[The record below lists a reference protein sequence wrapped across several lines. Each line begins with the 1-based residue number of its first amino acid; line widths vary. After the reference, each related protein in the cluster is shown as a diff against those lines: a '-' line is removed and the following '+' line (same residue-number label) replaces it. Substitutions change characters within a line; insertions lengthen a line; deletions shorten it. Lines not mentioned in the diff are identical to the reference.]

1 MQYLIKSIIKVIKKS
16 FFIKKENV
24 DKKFALK
31 KKKMNCEEVKQKISI
46 RIVLESFNLFPV
58 KENRKTAFY
67 FALDREEKIPS
78 LSVNFVKN
86 KAFDFGTGKRYD
98 VISIVQQMNQC
109 SVSEAL
115 KYLEK
120 FDFSVKNEI
129 QNEETK
135 QYKEYKILNVLEI
148 QHPALIQYLKSRKV
162 YEQKDL
168 VKEIEYD
175 LNGKK
180 YFGVGFFNNSGG
192 VEIRNKYSKICLGK
206 KDVTLIKNKLNIS
219 NEILIFEGF
228 FDYLTFRNLEK
239 KENLSSDYLIL
250 NSTAMLFKVE
260 EKLKKYN
267 KISMFLDND
276 SNGEFVKSKIQNQY
290 KNVED
295 CSLIYRCFKDLNE
308 WGCLRIKK

>member
-1 MQYLIKSIIKVIKKS
+1 M
-16 FFIKKENV
+16 

-46 RIVLESFNLFPV
+46 RMVLESFNLFSV
-58 KENRKTAFY
+58 KENKKTAFY

-78 LSVNFVKN
+78 LSVDFVKN
-86 KAFDFGTGKRYD
+86 KAFDFGTGKSYD

-120 FDFSVKNEI
+120 FDFSIQNEI

-135 QYKEYKILNVLEI
+135 QQKEYKILNVRKI
-148 QHPALIQYLKSRKV
+148 QHPALIQYLKFRKV

-168 VKEIEYD
+168 VKEVEYE
-175 LNGKK
+175 LNEKK
-180 YFGVGFFNNSGG
+180 YFGIGFFNNSGG

-206 KDVTLIKNKLNIS
+206 KDVTLMKSELNS
-219 NEILIFEGF
+219 FNEILIFEGF

-250 NSTAMLFKVE
+250 NSTALLFKVE
-260 EKLKKYN
+260 EVLKKYD
-267 KISMFLDND
+267 KISLFLDND
-276 SNGEFVKSKIQNQY
+276 SNGGFVKSKIQNQY

-295 CSLIYRCFKDLNE
+295 CSLIFRKFKDLNE
-308 WGCLRIKK
+308 WFCSKEDL

>member
-1 MQYLIKSIIKVIKKS
+1 
-16 FFIKKENV
+16 
-24 DKKFALK
+24 
-31 KKKMNCEEVKQKISI
+31 MNCEEVKEKISI
-46 RIVLESFNLFPV
+46 RMVLESVNLFPV

-78 LSVNFVKN
+78 LSVDFVKN
-86 KAFDFGTGKRYD
+86 KAFDFGTGKSYD

-120 FDFSVKNEI
+120 LDFSVQNEF
-129 QNEETK
+129 QNEEAK
-135 QYKEYKILNVLEI
+135 QQKEYKILKVGKV

-162 YEQKDL
+162 YEQRDL
-168 VKEIEYD
+168 VKEIGYE

-206 KDVTLIKNKLNIS
+206 KDVTLVENQS
-219 NEILIFEGF
+219 SEICIFEGF
-228 FDYLTFRNLEK
+228 FDYLTYKNLQK
-239 KENLSSDYLIL
+239 KGNLNSDYLIL

-260 EKLKKYN
+260 ETLKKYA
-267 KISMFLDND
+267 KILVFLDND
-276 SNGEFVKSKIQNQY
+276 DNGKFVKSKIQNQY

-295 CSLIYRCFKDLNE
+295 CSLIYRGFKDLNE
-308 WGCLRIKK
+308 WFCNDDCRSF

>member
-1 MQYLIKSIIKVIKKS
+1 
-16 FFIKKENV
+16 
-24 DKKFALK
+24 
-31 KKKMNCEEVKQKISI
+31 MNCEEVKQKISI
-46 RIVLESFNLFPV
+46 RMVLESFNLFPV

-135 QYKEYKILNVLEI
+135 QYKEYKILNVREI
-148 QHPALIQYLKSRKV
+148 QHPALVQYLKSRKV
-162 YEQKDL
+162 YEQKEL
-168 VKEIEYD
+168 VKEIEYE

-206 KDVTLIKNKLNIS
+206 KDVTLLKNELNS
-219 NEILIFEGF
+219 FNEILIFEGF
-228 FDYLTFRNLEK
+228 FDYLTFKNLEK
-239 KENLSSDYLIL
+239 NENSNSDYIIL
-250 NSTAMLFKVE
+250 NSTSMLFKVE
-260 EKLKKYN
+260 ETLKKYD
-267 KISMFLDND
+267 KISLFLDND
-276 SNGEFVKSKIQNQY
+276 KNGNATKKAILKKYE
-290 KNVED
+290 NVED
-295 CSLIYRCFKDLNE
+295 CSLIYQKFKDLNE
-308 WGCLRIKK
+308 WFCNDDCRSF

>member
-1 MQYLIKSIIKVIKKS
+1 M
-16 FFIKKENV
+16 

-31 KKKMNCEEVKQKISI
+31 RKKMNCEEVKEKINI
-46 RIVLESFNLFPV
+46 RTVLESFNLFPV

-78 LSVNFVKN
+78 LLVDFVKN
-86 KAFDFGTGKRYD
+86 KAFDFGTGKSYD

-120 FDFSVKNEI
+120 FVFSVQKKF
-129 QNEETK
+129 QNEEAK
-135 QYKEYKILNVLEI
+135 LQKEYKILNVREI

-168 VKEIEYD
+168 VKEIEYE

-180 YFGVGFFNNSGG
+180 YFGIGFFNNSRG

-206 KDVTLIKNKLNIS
+206 KDVTLIKNELNVS
-219 NEILIFEGF
+219 NEIIIFEGF
-228 FDYLTFRNLEK
+228 FDYLTYKNLEK
-239 KENLSSDYLIL
+239 NENSNSDYIIL
-250 NSTAMLFKVE
+250 NSTSMLFKVE
-260 EKLKKYN
+260 ETLKKYD
-267 KISMFLDND
+267 KISLFLDND
-276 SNGEFVKSKIQNQY
+276 KNGNATKKAILKKYE
-290 KNVED
+290 NVED
-295 CSLIYRCFKDLNE
+295 CSLIYQKFKDLNE
-308 WGCLRIKK
+308 WFCNDDCRSF